1 MLLFHLR
8 EEENYVRQNDL
19 FMGFEQPQQIN
30 WQSKA
35 EQRSSLVVTLMEYD
49 SLKSCQRTVA
59 VIDL

>member
-30 WQSKA
+30 WQPKA